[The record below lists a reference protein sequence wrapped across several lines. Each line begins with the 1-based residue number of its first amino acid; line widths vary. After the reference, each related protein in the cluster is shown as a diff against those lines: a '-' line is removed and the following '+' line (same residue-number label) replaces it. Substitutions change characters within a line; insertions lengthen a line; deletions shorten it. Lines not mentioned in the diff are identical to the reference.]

1 MYCCGEDVS
10 SLLNVGS
17 EIEIV
22 AKVWHLFLEQ
32 LPRECTIIGL
42 YGIHVISFSLAI
54 VINHIPVSS
63 AKNRT
68 FVSPPTITP
77 TNQNQSVIGVIQPL
91 VVIWVILALEGCV
104 AFDIGR

>member
-32 LPRECTIIGL
+32 LPPECTIIVL
-42 YGIHVISFSLAI
+42 YGIHVISFSSLAI
-54 VINHIPVSS
+54 LINHIPVSS

-77 TNQNQSVIGVIQPL
+77 TNQNQSVKSVIQPL
-91 VVIWVILALEGCV
+91 VVIWVLYYM
-104 AFDIGR
+104 